1 MSISL
6 QATEEM
12 AALVR
17 VLELRAAGTGGDS
30 VPEVGLAEIFAEL
43 GLEDLGGNYTD
54 AALDHGD
61 AFLLAAALGAVVARA
76 KAGRGAVDLAAWGGR
91 GRLELRSDVHR
102 VTQLA
107 TAMKYFALNP
117 EDHRAA
123 RDWDGDALVDLA
135 DEAESLRGR
144 LD

>member
-1 MSISL
+1 
-6 QATEEM
+6 M

-17 VLELRAAGTGGDS
+17 VLESRAAGTGGDA
-30 VPEVGLAEIFAEL
+30 VPEVGLGEIFEDL
-43 GLEDLGGNYTD
+43 GLEGLGGNYTD

-76 KAGRGAVDLAAWGGR
+76 KAGRGAVDLATWGGR

-117 EDHRAA
+117 EDHRAE
-123 RDWDGDALVDLA
+123 RDWDEDTLVHLA